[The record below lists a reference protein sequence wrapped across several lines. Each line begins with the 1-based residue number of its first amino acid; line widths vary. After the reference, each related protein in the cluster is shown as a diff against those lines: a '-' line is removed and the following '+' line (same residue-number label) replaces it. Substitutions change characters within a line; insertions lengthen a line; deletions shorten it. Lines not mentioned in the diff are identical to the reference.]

1 MTRKTSQPTSTLPIQ
16 SRPIQRDQRSE
27 PSASPHGT
35 GVEASKT
42 RCADLTGPA
51 RQLCYQTLYGVST

>member
-1 MTRKTSQPTSTLPIQ
+1 MTRKTSRPMLTLPIQ
-16 SRPIQRDQRSE
+16 SRPVQRHQRSE
-27 PSASPHGT
+27 APARFHGA

-51 RQLCYQTLYGVST
+51 RQLCYQALYGVST